1 MSINRIALAIGA
13 TVLSAPALAQ
23 QPPACAPL
31 PMIEAEPAREYNE
44 ARVAAAADQRGFVL
58 AIYATA
64 DGKTW
69 TAISITADGSG
80 CLLGS
85 GSNWRA
91 LSPAAAGRPS

>member
-1 MSINRIALAIGA
+1 MPWTRLPAAL
-13 TVLSAPALAQ
+13 VALLPMAAVAQ

-31 PMIEAEPAREYNE
+31 PAIEAELAREYGV

-69 TAISITADGSG
+69 TAIRVMADGSG